1 MAFHGIA
8 ATGRSARQS
17 DWGIEMAVT
26 QRSGKPVKMF
36 AAVVGGGALV
46 ALGVVGAL
54 SGGSSPATHQDIAT
68 GEMTMGGTATANYTE
83 TSIETSMAVPAD
95 KAKPFGG
102 SGS

>member
-1 MAFHGIA
+1 
-8 ATGRSARQS
+8 
-17 DWGIEMAVT
+17 MAVT

-36 AAVVGGGALV
+36 AAVVGGRAMV

-54 SGGSSPATHQDIAT
+54 SGGSSPATHQVIAT
-68 GEMTMGGTATANYTE
+68 GEMTMGATATADYTE